1 MNMVAALLA
10 GGSGERFWP
19 WSRQA
24 HPKQFLKLDGQTSLL
39 TTSWRRLEAIF
50 TAEQTLIV
58 TQANQK
64 DLVKIHLPDLTT
76 QHLLL
81 EPCARDTAAAILLT
95 TLHVQQKFGD
105 VVLGIFPSDH
115 HIGDTA
121 TFTRAVH
128 AACAQAQQGG
138 IVTFGIQP
146 THAATGYGY
155 IDHMPESL
163 SENGF
168 CVHEVR
174 QFVEKPNAQRANEM
188 LEAGHYLWNA
198 GMFFFRT
205 SVMLER
211 FKTLQ
216 PALYAALAVSFSHQ
230 KTTLESFTESD
241 NNSLTAT
248 YAQLPKISFDHAI
261 MEKTQDVKVIPVNF
275 DWDDL
280 GDWTALN
287 RVWNTDNVS
296 IGEHLALETRGSIVV
311 NQTPHLVVTLGLDDV
326 VVVNCAD
333 VTLVM
338 PKHRAQEVKQILQN
352 LRGRS
357 EYAGLI

>member
-1 MNMVAALLA
+1 MKMVAALLA

-39 TTSWRRLEAIF
+39 TTSWQRLEAIF
-50 TAEQTLIV
+50 GAEQTLVV
-58 TQANQK
+58 TQASQQ
-64 DLVKIHLPDLTT
+64 DLVKTHLPTLTD

-115 HIGDTA
+115 HIGDSA
-121 TFTRAVH
+121 TFARAVH
-128 AACAQAQQGG
+128 AACTQAQQGG

-155 IDHMPESL
+155 IDYVAEPPT
-163 SENGF
+163 ENDF
-168 CVHEVR
+168 CIHHVR
-174 QFVEKPNAQRANEM
+174 QFVEKPNLGCATQM
-188 LEAGHYLWNA
+188 LEAGHFLWNA
-198 GMFFFRT
+198 GMFFFRVD
-205 SVMLER
+205 VMLER

-216 PALYAALAVSFSHQ
+216 PALYAALTAPNNT
-230 KTTLESFTESD
+230 KLEPVTAPANDWLTEAY
-241 NNSLTAT
+241 TR
-248 YAQLPKISFDHAI
+248 LPKISFDHAI
-261 MEKTQDVKVIPVNF
+261 MEKTEDVKVIPVRF
-275 DWDDL
+275 EWDDL
-280 GDWTALN
+280 GDWTALR
-287 RVWNTDNVS
+287 RVCASENVS

-338 PKHRAQEVKQILQN
+338 PKSRAQEVKQILQN
-352 LRGRS
+352 LRGNS
-357 EYAGLI
+357 QYAALV